1 MPNAILRVGPYANG
15 LRSGSSSLQFYS
27 KAEGIEQS
35 EKSVNVSNTHWPN
48 ADWRSVFVADYI
60 RFDPP
65 SEDESIV
72 VEKGYV
78 GLNGASG
85 SKEGLPTVFTA
96 EWPSDVLGTNPFLS
110 GGFFYQATE
119 SFKLKLKYKFWNG
132 FSLIRIRIVGEKI
145 GTSSGSSSTQ
155 FLSHTIEPA
164 GGGGSFPGPN
174 IDDEYEIEL
183 PATTLGQITILM
195 DGEGLD
201 AISGTEWT
209 LEFTT
214 VS

>member
-1 MPNAILRVGPYANG
+1 MPNAILRVGPYADSNP
-15 LRSGSSSLQFYS
+15 LQFYS
-27 KAEGIEQS
+27 KETGIEQG

-48 ADWRSVFVADYI
+48 ADWRAFFFASYGNEVN
-60 RFDPP
+60 
-65 SEDESIV
+65 SERTEVNS
-72 VEKGYV
+72 GYV

-85 SKEGLPTVFTA
+85 SKESLPTVFTV
-96 EWPSDVLGTNPFLS
+96 EWPSVGGGADPLLG

-132 FSLIRIRIVGEKI
+132 FSVIRIRIVGEKI
-145 GTSSGSSSTQ
+145 GTSSGSSPTQ
-155 FLSHTIEPA
+155 FLSHTIAPA

-183 PATTLGQITILM
+183 PASVLGQIRISMT
-195 DGEGLD
+195 GEGLD
-201 AISGTEWT
+201 AIAGTNWT

-214 VS
+214 A